1 MEGTPAD
8 AVKQAPRA
16 AAQAAQEATR
26 SNIEALAAR
35 GEAGGAEAKAAGRT
49 DVPEG
54 LAPRED
60 VELEGNLEGE
70 EAEVAEEDREVMR
83 TRGGAE

>member
-8 AVKQAPRA
+8 TVKQAPRA
-16 AAQAAQEATR
+16 AATAAQEATR

-35 GEAGGAEAKAAGRT
+35 GEEGGAEAKAAGRT

-54 LAPRED
+54 FTLRED
-60 VELEGNLEGE
+60 VELEGNLEGG
-70 EAEVAEEDREVMR
+70 EAEVAEEDRAAMR
-83 TRGGAE
+83 TRGGAD